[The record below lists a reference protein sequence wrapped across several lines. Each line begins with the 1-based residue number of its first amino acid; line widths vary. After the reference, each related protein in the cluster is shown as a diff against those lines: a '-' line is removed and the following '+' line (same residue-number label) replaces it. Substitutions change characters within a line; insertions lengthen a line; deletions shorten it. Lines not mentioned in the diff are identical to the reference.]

1 MKIFNYIYFK
11 IFINIFLFY
20 IVYKLYI
27 YNVTG
32 LTTGPTSEPWTDDF
46 FGWMTGSVLKT
57 LVLIRHVLL
66 IWWSSKGKCCKWP
79 HWISFMNFHFLILKI
94 CNGRPFGEAY
104 KRLCIPCIS
113 IRPEQEKI
121 LLFLFPDSF
130 LPIIYY
136 YYYY

>member
-1 MKIFNYIYFK
+1 M
-11 IFINIFLFY
+11 
-20 IVYKLYI
+20 
-27 YNVTG
+27 
-32 LTTGPTSEPWTDDF
+32 TTGPTSESWTDDF
-46 FGWMTGSVLKT
+46 FGWMTASVLKT

-79 HWISFMNFHFLILKI
+79 HWISFMNFHLLILKI

-130 LPIIYY
+130 LPIIYIY
-136 YYYY
+136 ILRVIHISLYLSLCWIDFCFITRSIFKSN